1 MQEVSKVTVK
11 NGIKWAAV
19 YLNMGAYLT
28 RRDALQLPKELSLA
42 VEEGRWKLLEVF
54 NVSLPSDMLLLT

>member
-1 MQEVSKVTVK
+1 
-11 NGIKWAAV
+11 
-19 YLNMGAYLT
+19 MGAYLT

-54 NVSLPSDMLLLT
+54 NVSLPSDMLLLTEMDVLFPHFLHTRALGT